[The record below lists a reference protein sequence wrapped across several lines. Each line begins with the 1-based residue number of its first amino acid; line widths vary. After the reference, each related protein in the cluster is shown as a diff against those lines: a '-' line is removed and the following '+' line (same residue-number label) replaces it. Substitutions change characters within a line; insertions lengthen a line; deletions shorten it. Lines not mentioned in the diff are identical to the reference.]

1 MNKKSI
7 ILVMVYFVCTF
18 FYIEALPVLSSPKSK
33 YDDIIKI
40 MARRYNVPPDLIHSI
55 IKAESNYNVR
65 AVSNKGAVGL
75 MQLMPETGKQYGVKD
90 LYDPADNIEGGVKY
104 LKDLVKLYERNTK
117 LVLAAY
123 NAGQVA
129 VKKYNGIPPY
139 PETINYIKSIQAS
152 YNKPL
157 IRNYTKIY
165 KYIDENGRTV
175 LTNDYNLYKRYIKKN
190 LI

>member
-7 ILVMVYFVCTF
+7 ILVMVYFVCNS
-18 FYIEALPVLSSPKSK
+18 FYIEALPALSSTKSK
-33 YDDIIKI
+33 YDGIIKI

-123 NAGQVA
+123 NAGQEA
-129 VKKYNGIPPY
+129 VKKYKGIPPY
-139 PETINYIKSIQAS
+139 PETINYIKNIQAS

>member
-7 ILVMVYFVCTF
+7 ILIMVYFVCNS
-18 FYIEALPVLSSPKSK
+18 FYIEAFPALSNLESK
-33 YDDIIKI
+33 YDGIIKT

-65 AVSNKGAVGL
+65 AVSKKGAVGL
-75 MQLMPETGKQYGVKD
+75 MQLMPGTGKQYGVKD
-90 LYDPADNIEGGVKY
+90 LFDPADNIEGGVKY

-123 NAGQVA
+123 NAGQEA
-129 VKKYNGIPPY
+129 VKKYKGIPPY
-139 PETINYIKSIQAS
+139 PETINYIKTVQAS

-165 KYIDENGRTV
+165 KYVDEKGRTV
-175 LTNDYNLYKRYIKKN
+175 LTNDYSLYKSYIKK
-190 LI
+190 

>member
-7 ILVMVYFVCTF
+7 ILIMVCFVCNS
-18 FYIEALPVLSSPKSK
+18 FYIEALPALSNLKLK
-33 YDDIIKI
+33 YDGIIKT

-55 IKAESNYNVR
+55 IKAESNYDIR
-65 AVSNKGAVGL
+65 AVSKKGAVGL

-123 NAGQVA
+123 NAGQEA
-129 VKKYNGIPPY
+129 IKKYKGIPPY
-139 PETINYIKSIQAS
+139 PETINYIKTIQES

-157 IRNYTKIY
+157 SRNYTKRY
-165 KYIDENGRTV
+165 KYVDENGRTV
-175 LTNDYNLYKRYIKKN
+175 LTNDYSLYKSYVKKQ
-190 LI
+190 

>member
-123 NAGQVA
+123 NAGQEA
-129 VKKYNGIPPY
+129 VKKYKGIPPY
-139 PETINYIKSIQAS
+139 PETIKYIKSIQAS

>member
-7 ILVMVYFVCTF
+7 ILIMVYFVCNS
-18 FYIEALPVLSSPKSK
+18 FYIEALQVLSSPKVK
-33 YDDIIKI
+33 YDNIIKT

-75 MQLMPETGKQYGVKD
+75 MQLMPDTGKQYGVKD

-104 LKDLVKLYERNTK
+104 LNDLVKLYNRNTK

-123 NAGQVA
+123 NAGQEA
-129 VKKYNGIPPY
+129 VKKYKGIPPY
-139 PETINYIKSIQAS
+139 PETINYIKTIQAA

-175 LTNDYNLYKRYIKKN
+175 LTNDYNLYKSYIKK
-190 LI
+190 